1 LTKLRKLFLST
12 NNINSIEILEFLPNL
27 QTIALVD
34 NKIEDILPLVKNINI
49 NNGDDV
55 YLMDNP
61 LSEKSI
67 NEYIPELQKR
77 GVLVFW

>member
-1 LTKLRKLFLST
+1 M
-12 NNINSIEILEFLPNL
+12 NIN
-27 QTIALVD
+27 
-34 NKIEDILPLVKNINI
+34 K
-49 NNGDDV
+49 GDDV

-67 NEYIPELQKR
+67 SDYIPELQKR